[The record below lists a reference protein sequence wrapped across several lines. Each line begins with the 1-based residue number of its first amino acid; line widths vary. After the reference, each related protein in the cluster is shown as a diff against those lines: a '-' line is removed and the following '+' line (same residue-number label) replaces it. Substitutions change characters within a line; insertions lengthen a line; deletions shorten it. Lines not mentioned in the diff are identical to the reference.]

1 MTMPLR
7 HVLTR
12 ATVAC
17 FLFARLAHAQDPFE
31 IHVYEYE
38 TLHRGQFT
46 LEGHLNYVGKGTKT
60 FEGPVAPFHDQFHM
74 TLELTAG
81 LTDWASLGV
90 MQLNARRPGQSLEY
104 AGWRLLPHFY
114 V

>member
-1 MTMPLR
+1 MAGASRYFASLFCL
-7 HVLTR
+7 VLVGI
-12 ATVAC
+12 AK
-17 FLFARLAHAQDPFE
+17 AQDPFE

-38 TLHRGQFT
+38 TLHRVQFM
-46 LEGHLNYVGKGTKT
+46 LEGHLNYVGKGTET

-81 LTDWASLGV
+81 LTDWTSLGV

-104 AGWRLLPHFY
+104 
-114 V
+114 